1 MELRQIALNLSAS
14 TRPPPQ
20 AQVFHSLYLGFHL
33 DLKTPSLSFHAPPP
47 QAAADEDQPPPTN
60 TRFCSPLPQSGDED
74 PPPCLRLFPFAAR

>member
-1 MELRQIALNLSAS
+1 
-14 TRPPPQ
+14 
-20 AQVFHSLYLGFHL
+20 L

-74 PPPCLRLFPFAAR
+74 PPPRLRLFPFAAR